1 MTELTV
7 ANDDKDSPMS
17 VDLVSKSVVEIAD
30 FNWEHEK
37 EREQIETLAF
47 PKVKVKLIGMNH
59 PNSSFNL
66 ITHNHKKMVA
76 AKIMSLSYFS
86 S

>member
-1 MTELTV
+1 LRV
-7 ANDDKDSPMS
+7 
-17 VDLVSKSVVEIAD
+17 

-59 PNSSFNL
+59 PNSSFN
-66 ITHNHKKMVA
+66 KEYFV
-76 AKIMSLSYFS
+76 LSYLTAKCCVSRSKFIRIMELWREEKKQIDECEMT
-86 S
+86 